1 MLSKA
6 IASGRN
12 IESQDLEDENRFSGP
27 IESGEITSTLSASY
41 YWKCKQS
48 QSVVLVPGSAACRPY

>member
-1 MLSKA
+1 MLSEA

-27 IESGEITSTLSASY
+27 IESEETTSTLSSSY
-41 YWKCKQS
+41 YWKCK
-48 QSVVLVPGSAACRPY
+48 